1 MHSGSCV
8 YKVDEFGRQYHNTSM
23 ANKYTPNFQWTK
35 DSLVG
40 SMDAY
45 RQMYERSIADP
56 SAFWAEQA
64 RELLSWEHDFHTVA
78 DNDMEAGSFAWFL
91 GGRLNAAYNCVDRH
105 VATRGE
111 QVAIL
116 WEGDK
121 PEEVR
126 RITYRELQREVSRL
140 ANVLVRY
147 GVRKGDRVAI
157 YLPMIPEAAFAM
169 LACARLGVVHTV
181 VFAGFSAEAL
191 RDRILDSN
199 AVAVITADE
208 GLRGGKLI
216 PLKRTVDEAVMATPS
231 VRNVFVTKRTGTKV
245 PFFAPRDV
253 DLDEAMIAQRP
264 YCPVEPMDAED
275 ILFLLY
281 TSGSTGRPKGIAH
294 TTAGYL
300 LYTALTHSY
309 VFDYRDGDVF
319 ACVADVGWI
328 TGHSY
333 VVYGPL
339 LNGATTFMFES
350 TPVYPDP
357 GRYWDMVQRHQITQF
372 YTAPTALRAV
382 AREGDAWVKKYDRSS
397 LRILGTVGEP
407 INPNTWEWYY
417 NVVGEKRCAIVDT
430 WWQTETGGIM
440 ITPLPGATPTK
451 PGSATFPFFGIV
463 PVLLD
468 EQGGEIEGND
478 VAGLLAIKHPWPSI
492 VRTIQDDHPRFLQ
505 TYLSPYKGYYFTG
518 DGCRRD
524 EDGYYW
530 ITGRVDDVINVSG
543 HRMGTAE
550 VESAL
555 VNHPACAE
563 AAVVGF
569 PHEIKGQGIFAYV
582 VITEGWEHSAELV
595 GELRGEVRRRIG
607 PIAAPDHIL
616 IAEGLPKT
624 RSGKIMRRIL
634 RKIAERQ
641 PEAVGDVSTLAD
653 PSVVDA
659 LVQARMALP
668 DDCLTLAGCF
678 D

>member
-1 MHSGSCV
+1 M
-8 YKVDEFGRQYHNTSM
+8 EN
-23 ANKYTPNFQWTK
+23 AYTPDFQWTK
-35 DSLVG
+35 GSLVG

-45 RQMYERSIADP
+45 REMYERSIADP

-126 RITYRELQREVSRL
+126 RITYRKLQREVSRL

-216 PLKRTVDEAVMATPS
+216 PLKRTVDEAIMATPS

-253 DLDEAMIAQRP
+253 DLDEAMAAQRP

-300 LYTALTHSY
+300 LYTALTHRY

-382 AREGDAWVKKYDRSS
+382 AREGDDWVKKYDRSS

-582 VITEGWEHSAELV
+582 VITEGWEHSVELV